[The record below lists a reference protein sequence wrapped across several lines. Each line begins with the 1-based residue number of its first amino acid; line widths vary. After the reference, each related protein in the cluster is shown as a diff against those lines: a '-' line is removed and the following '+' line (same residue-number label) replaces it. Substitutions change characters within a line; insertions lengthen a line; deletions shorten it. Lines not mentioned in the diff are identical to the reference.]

1 MTVRMKFCAI
11 LLSFVLP
18 ARATK
23 SKTFGKKQAEI
34 ALMFFKLANDMIN
47 IILDMLKSM
56 RKV

>member
-1 MTVRMKFCAI
+1 MKFCAI

-34 ALMFFKLANDMIN
+34 ALMFFKLPNDMIN